1 MAETSPGIGGA
12 ADRIRETAKWLT
24 VSLAALGGVLIAG
37 SQLSDIGGLQPSS
50 SRFIVAL
57 CGGGIAAVA
66 AVTILAFAIWV
77 ATTPA
82 VSLKNLATNPPA
94 GLADT
99 LSDPRFLDGRNSVI
113 ELDGAYTA
121 ALNTRN
127 VAFATLRQQ
136 DTGANRVAAAAA
148 DAEVVSLSD
157 TVTSLLAVVTYMRLA
172 YRWRR
177 AGAALSISPRP
188 GDPDSVILARHRRK
202 ITDDDRDLVRI
213 ATATQIRKN
222 AFGGIR
228 GVDPGEAL
236 GIAVETIERR
246 RGAIEEVEIAH
257 QPSHSFVEGIGKELP
272 VEPDIMIPF
281 ALLSELP
288 AHEQQFL
295 AGMSPHED

>member
-99 LSDPRFLDGRNSVI
+99 LSDPRFLDGRDSVV

-136 DTGANRVAAAAA
+136 DTDANRVAAGAA

-157 TVTSLLAVVTYMRLA
+157 TVSSLLAVVTYMRLA

-177 AGAALSISPRP
+177 AGAALLACGLLAAAGIGAFSWAAKPPDKVKASMATPSILTTP
-188 GDPDSVILARHRRK
+188 GTITLTLTARG
-202 ITDDDRDLVRI
+202 
-213 ATATQIRKN
+213 Q
-222 AFGGIR
+222 
-228 GVDPGEAL
+228 EAL
-236 GIAVETIERR
+236 RNALGPKCAVTSTLRALSLGATGAGPDVLIQQKGCNTVRFIAVTDWGSVQTR
-246 RGAIEEVEIAH
+246 
-257 QPSHSFVEGIGKELP
+257 
-272 VEPDIMIPF
+272 
-281 ALLSELP
+281 
-288 AHEQQFL
+288 
-295 AGMSPHED
+295 